1 MVAVIKYNAGNVK
14 SVMAALSR
22 LDADALLTDDRDT
35 ILSADHVVFPGVGEA
50 SSAMAYIR
58 EKGLYETIRS
68 IRKPFLGIC
77 LGMQLMA
84 RSSEEGGASCLSIVN
99 GDVRR
104 FPTGRGYKIPHM
116 GWNNISFDPACP
128 LFKGMEQD
136 PYVYFVHSYYLE
148 KGEWSVAV
156 AGYDD
161 IVFSAAVGN
170 GNFLGTQFHPEKS
183 GAVGRRILSNFLE
196 WSL

>member
-22 LDADALLTDDRDT
+22 LDADAILTDDRDT

-50 SSAMAYIR
+50 SSAMAYLNER
-58 EKGLYETIRS
+58 GLSGTIRS

-84 RSSEEGGASCLSIVN
+84 RSSEEGGASCLSVVG

-104 FPTGRGYKIPHM
+104 FPSGLGYKIPHM
-116 GWNNISFDPACP
+116 GWNNISFDPSCP
-128 LFKGMEQD
+128 LFKGMDQD

-148 KGEWSVAV
+148 RGAWSVAV
-156 AGYDD
+156 TEYDG
-161 IVFSAAVGN
+161 IEFSAAVGN

-183 GAVGRRILSNFLE
+183 GETGRRILSNFLE